1 MRYYKILTDNRPSVI
16 GIGDGGI
23 EITEAEYNHI
33 KSIIDSR
40 PTAPE
45 GFGYRLTPALE
56 WELYALPPVEET
68 EPTEE
73 EYAEAGKILLGVS
86 Q

>member
-1 MRYYKILTDNRPSVI
+1 MLVKDNRKCTWY
-16 GIGDGGI
+16 GE
-23 EITEAEYNHI
+23 EISAEQYNEI
-33 KSIIDSR
+33 FAMLRNI
-40 PTAPE
+40 PAAPE
-45 GFGYRLTPALE
+45 GFGYRLTKELE

>member
-1 MRYYKILTDNRPSVI
+1 MLVKDNRKCTWYGEKISAEQYEKILAMLR
-16 GIGDGGI
+16 
-23 EITEAEYNHI
+23 
-33 KSIIDSR
+33 SI
-40 PTAPE
+40 PAAPE
-45 GFGYRLTPALE
+45 GFGYRLTPALA

>member
-1 MRYYKILTDNRPSVI
+1 MLVKGNRKCTWY
-16 GIGDGGI
+16 GE
-23 EITEAEYNHI
+23 EITETQYNEI
-33 KSIIDSR
+33 LSMLRSR

-45 GFGYRLTPALE
+45 GFGYRLTPALA